1 MITNNP
7 LAQEITAQI
16 QLGLFGTVG
25 KLSRQLRAIDRIAPR
40 LKDGGIIRKIEVNR
54 DKRRRAVGISSASRG
69 INAFGGLLYAVG
81 AVAHEITVA
90 GSDISHTSQQSRL
103 DVGDMSFLESDR
115 RIKWKMFSLVY
126 DLLEDIFAQ
135 DSLPDTIIL
144 DIPLVMGRAVYA
156 QILEDSETDTL
167 LRNEIGVL
175 RDKLENFWERNLSK
189 CYPFNPE
196 GPLVVTLARRRFGSL
211 LSLIEKKGQDISPD
225 PIDGEIERLIKT
237 EWVKVLSVGIE
248 RVLRGILVPEHRTAA
263 FDQEQNLVDKWAFP
277 QTLVRQGSL
286 SFHYLTGLRGEPVQ
300 VETLGAASVW
310 TGAGGAPSLDAV
322 AGNLIALTYFDHKQ
336 SLPLPLWYAQQAV
349 EVVKKKGLLE
359 FYKQEAL
366 RAMREEQVD
375 QAWMA
380 GWEEE

>member
-1 MITNNP
+1 MKTNNP

-40 LKDGGIIRKIEVNR
+40 LKDGGIIRKIAVNR
-54 DKRRRAVGISSASRG
+54 DTRRRAIGISSASRG

-196 GPLVVTLARRRFGSL
+196 GPLVV
-211 LSLIEKKGQDISPD
+211 P
-225 PIDGEIERLIKT
+225 
-237 EWVKVLSVGIE
+237 
-248 RVLRGILVPEHRTAA
+248 
-263 FDQEQNLVDKWAFP
+263 
-277 QTLVRQGSL
+277 
-286 SFHYLTGLRGEPVQ
+286 
-300 VETLGAASVW
+300 
-310 TGAGGAPSLDAV
+310 
-322 AGNLIALTYFDHKQ
+322 
-336 SLPLPLWYAQQAV
+336 
-349 EVVKKKGLLE
+349 
-359 FYKQEAL
+359 
-366 RAMREEQVD
+366 
-375 QAWMA
+375 
-380 GWEEE
+380 